1 MCSCQADSYAG
12 MSWNLI
18 IYKTG
23 NTSQQVEPL
32 GNLNRVTDALNAA
45 FIDLEWESPIAAAL
59 PVEGGFRMNLAVQDR
74 TVQEV
79 YVDGGFNHIRQ
90 FAGLCKR
97 EGWRMSDVQ
106 EGMDV
111 HLDDPQRRYK
121 ERSARTTDQGASGA
135 PAAPVV
141 NLTKPR
147 ESVRGKMPFSFV
159 IPALYAVAALA
170 LLNLPLN
177 QWFAFHGFEVISWP
191 ASHLFAR
198 ESLFI
203 QSGCGVVQWA
213 IIGLLADII
222 WRRKR
227 KQ

>member
-1 MCSCQADSYAG
+1 

-59 PVEGGFRMNLAVQDR
+59 PVEGGFRVNLAVRDR

-121 ERSARTTDQGASGA
+121 ERSALPTEARRSTTKAATPVSISGSSAGRSRRYALWFLAAAITVYVALYFVCSDIYRGQVAGERVTFRIFQHRSALLVWAPLLKTEQLLRQEKFQGHVASGGSLPPPA
-135 PAAPVV
+135 P
-141 NLTKPR
+141 N
-147 ESVRGKMPFSFV
+147 
-159 IPALYAVAALA
+159 
-170 LLNLPLN
+170 
-177 QWFAFHGFEVISWP
+177 
-191 ASHLFAR
+191 
-198 ESLFI
+198 
-203 QSGCGVVQWA
+203 
-213 IIGLLADII
+213 
-222 WRRKR
+222 
-227 KQ
+227 